1 VHSRSLGPVLGEGGC
16 SSESLLVG
24 LRSGRGQMET
34 APGVEAK
41 CERLPWLRLKLL
53 LDSVCLLNASKSG
66 CASNGMCLG
75 DAALNDRIDDVGGLQ
90 LSFGPAAD
98 SRGSLAGSTMRPK

>member
-1 VHSRSLGPVLGEGGC
+1 MGEGGC
-16 SSESLLVG
+16 SCVSVLVG
-24 LRSGRGQMET
+24 LRSGLGRVT

-66 CASNGMCLG
+66 FASNGTCLG
-75 DAALNDRIDDVGGLQ
+75 EGTPNERIEEVGGLQ
-90 LSFGPAAD
+90 LSFGPTAD
-98 SRGSLAGSTMRPK
+98 SRGSLAGSTIRPK